1 MLRAYLLVYPFLA
14 VYVTLGALLFVPL
27 TWLTRDIRPI
37 YWVARTGVR
46 LALWLSG
53 VRVRQIDP
61 AHAVEHPTSVFV
73 CNHIS
78 NIDPPALFMVLPR
91 IAVILKREL
100 RRIPLLGYVMEIGGF
115 IYVDRQSRGSRREAL
130 EKAVATLERGISL
143 LVFPE
148 GTRSRDGRLLPFR
161 PGPFTIAIE
170 AQKPIVPVTVH
181 GTRELMPKGKGS
193 IQPGT
198 ITLRFHPPVLTAG
211 LTTAGRND
219 LIERVRAVMEQAV
232 GDHPEL

>member
-14 VYVTLGALLFVPL
+14 VYVALGAVIFVPL
-27 TWLTRDIRPI
+27 TWIIRDIRPI

-46 LALWLSG
+46 LAFWLSG
-53 VRVRQIDP
+53 VRVRLVHP
-61 AHAVEHPTSVFV
+61 EHRTEFPTAVFV
-73 CNHIS
+73 CNHVS

-100 RRIPLLGYVMEIGGF
+100 RRIPLLGYVMELGGF
-115 IYVDRQSRGSRREAL
+115 IYVDRQARGSRRDAL
-130 EKAVATLERGISL
+130 QAAVSTLRQGISL

-181 GTRELMPKGKGS
+181 GTRKLMPKGKGS
-193 IQPGT
+193 ILPGT
-198 ITLRFHPPVLTAG
+198 ITLRFHPPVSTAG
-211 LTTAGRND
+211 LTAADRGEVM
-219 LIERVRAVMEQAV
+219 ERVRAVMAQAV
-232 GDHPEL
+232 ANDEVG